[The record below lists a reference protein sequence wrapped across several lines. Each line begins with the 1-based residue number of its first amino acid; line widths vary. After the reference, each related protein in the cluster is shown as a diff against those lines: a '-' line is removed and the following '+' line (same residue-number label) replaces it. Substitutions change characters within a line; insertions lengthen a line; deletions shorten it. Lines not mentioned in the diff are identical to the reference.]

1 MKKEII
7 ICAIIVITILV
18 GNQLTQ
24 NYVKESVSELLKP
37 LIEVREEIL
46 NEPTKESLK
55 ELEKK
60 TSKIYEIWESKHNT
74 LAYFI
79 EHDEL
84 EKIETQLTA
93 VKSDIETKE
102 KEEAIM
108 EIDKGAFLLK
118 HMEDKYA
125 FNLQNVF

>member
-7 ICAIIVITILV
+7 ICVIIVIIILF

-37 LIEVREEIL
+37 MIEVREEIL
-46 NEPTKESLK
+46 NEPIKEQE